1 VTARALVIVPTYNEG
16 ANIATVI
23 ARLFAASSRDTVHL
37 LVVDDA
43 SPDGTAAVVES
54 LTANDDAVAL
64 MQRRAKLG
72 LGSAYIAAFRWGL
85 ERHYDTFLEMD
96 ADLSHDPADVPR
108 LIAALDDGADLAI
121 GSRYVLGGRIENWSR
136 ARRLLSRAGNVYAR
150 MWLRFDVADATGGF
164 RAYRRSALEGIEL
177 EAIRSEGYAF
187 QIEMAHRVHRAGGRI
202 VEVPITFVER
212 AAGASKMSRRIVL
225 EAITKVPRWALR
237 DLTRALR
244 GGSSRRD
251 GR

>member
-1 VTARALVIVPTYNEG
+1 MTARALVIVPTYNERD
-16 ANIATVI
+16 NIATVFE
-23 ARLFAASSRDTVHL
+23 RLFAASARDSVHL

-54 LTANDDAVAL
+54 FTANDDAVDL
-64 MQRRAKLG
+64 MRRGAKLG
-72 LGSAYIAAFRWGL
+72 LGSAYLAGFRWGL
-85 ERHYDTFLEMD
+85 ERHYDIFLEMD

-108 LIAALDDGADLAI
+108 LIAALDGGADLAI
-121 GSRYVLGGRIENWSR
+121 GSRYVLGGRIENWSGT
-136 ARRLLSRAGNVYAR
+136 RRLLSRAGNVYAR

-177 EAIRSEGYAF
+177 ETIRSEGYAF
-187 QIEMAHRVHRAGGRI
+187 QIEMAHRIHRAGGRI

-212 AAGASKMSRRIVL
+212 AAGASKMSRHIVF

-237 DLTRALR
+237 DLRQALSGGSIRR
-244 GGSSRRD
+244 GGR
-251 GR
+251 